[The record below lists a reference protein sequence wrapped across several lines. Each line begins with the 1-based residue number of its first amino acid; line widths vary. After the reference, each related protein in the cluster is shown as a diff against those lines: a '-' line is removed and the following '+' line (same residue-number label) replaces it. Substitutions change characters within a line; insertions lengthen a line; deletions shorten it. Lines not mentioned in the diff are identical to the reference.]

1 VGDSR
6 YGTGKRGGALMDAE
20 AMMPEQGSGPYGS
33 VVREHFRR
41 PRNQGAL
48 PNATR
53 SAEGVNPLCG
63 DRVRIAVTLDE
74 RGQIAEARFVAN
86 ACAICVA
93 AASLLTEHVQQLP
106 ASDAMRVSDEEMLMM
121 IGAGVPV
128 GRKRCATLPLE
139 VLRRALAAA

>member
-1 VGDSR
+1 
-6 YGTGKRGGALMDAE
+6 MDAD
-20 AMMPEQGSGPYGS
+20 AMVPEQGGAPYGS
-33 VVREHFRR
+33 VVSEHFRR
-41 PRNQGAL
+41 PRNQGPL

-74 RGQIAEARFVAN
+74 RGEIAEARFVAN

-106 ASDAMRVSDEEMLMM
+106 ASDAMRVSDEEMLVM
-121 IGAGVPV
+121 IGTGVPA

-139 VLRRALAAA
+139 ALRRALAAA